1 MRKKCPFC
9 KGKVLEV
16 RGVGG
21 LTFFECTNRGCAC
34 IVSFKGTEKR
44 KRLAEKRWDRRE

>member
-1 MRKKCPFC
+1 MRKNCPFC

-21 LTFFECTNRGCAC
+21 LTFLSVR
-34 IVSFKGTEKR
+34 TED
-44 KRLAEKRWDRRE
+44 AHV